1 MIHYEN
7 LKFYLK
13 LGLKLKKINTHK
25 RIEAEKHGD
34 KNRKALSKK
43 EQWTVLN
50 KEKNNKK
57 LKK

>member
-43 EQWTVLN
+43 NNEQY
-50 KEKNNKK
+50 
-57 LKK
+57 